1 MNYLLSDIA
10 MTLAG
15 KSTIPADQRDLS
27 AGTVASVVITG
38 IVVVFI
44 ALILL
49 ILLVSLYGKIFE
61 KINNRN
67 AAKAAALAEA
77 DKKEPAPAV
86 TAAPAAPVIEDGIEE
101 ETVAVIMAAIS
112 AMSITSGKNLVLKSV
127 KTAKPQRSAWS
138 SAGVIENT
146 RPF

>member
-15 KSTIPADQRDLS
+15 KSTIPADQRDLPV
-27 AGTVASVVITG
+27 GTVASVVITG

-61 KINNRN
+61 KINNRS

-112 AMSITSGKNLVLKSV
+112 AMSSTSGKNLVLKSV
-127 KTAKPQRSAWS
+127 KTSKPQRSAWS